1 MQSAQASVLKCA
13 QMHLHCMISS
23 ALCAKQRC
31 TESVYMQSFYLTLHH
46 NCTKLFSIV
55 NCRSCSVNA
64 FVCTILTASIYS
76 FHNMLMHCTALMHCT
91 DALHWCT
98 VLMHYTAAQKCKSA
112 PFSLTPYSGHNINC
126 KFVASKMYF
135 LNLEC
140 FMYIT
145 IALKTNG
152 WVLKKHSMAMVQ
164 HCQNHQKTI

>member
-1 MQSAQASVLKCA
+1 MLLTPVNAVVHYSKNLDCVQPWRKCTVCSLQCAVVDIAINIMQSAQASVLKCA

-91 DALHWCT
+91 DALYWCSILQLKNVKVRLPPSLPT
-98 VLMHYTAAQKCKSA
+98 LATTSTA
-112 PFSLTPYSGHNINC
+112 SL
-126 KFVASKMYF
+126 
-135 LNLEC
+135 
-140 FMYIT
+140 
-145 IALKTNG
+145 
-152 WVLKKHSMAMVQ
+152 
-164 HCQNHQKTI
+164 